1 MSIRANRDPLFNLA
15 SYARRGPGERLHL
28 TPAEIQQIERTVNR
42 TPEVM
47 VKVLSR
53 GAADVRAVARHFD
66 YIGRRGEVDIETDE
80 GRSLQGEDAGQKLAE
95 DWDLEVDQYRSR
107 ADLAARPRQKP
118 PRLVHKLILSMPAG
132 TPPKKV
138 LTAVQNFAREEFGA
152 QHRYAMALHTDEPHP
167 HVHLVVKA
175 ISERGERLN
184 IRNVTRRKWR
194 ARFAE
199 ELRALGVAANATE
212 RQVRGQDRTTKRDG
226 IYRAALRGDSKFVR
240 QRVEAVA
247 RDMTTQRR
255 VTAPGR
261 TKLLATR
268 VEVERGWRQVSE
280 LLEKQGKLDLAAR
293 VNEFVADMKSAKTDQ
308 EQIAGALMETWIN
321 GKRSAPERDRTR

>member
-1 MSIRANRDPLFNLA
+1 MSIRLNREPLFDLA

-28 TPAEIQQIERTVNR
+28 TPAQIQQIERTVSR

-53 GAADVRAVARHFD
+53 GATDVGSVARHLD

-80 GRSLQGEDAGQKLAE
+80 GRSLRGDEAGQRLAK
-95 DWDLEVDQYRSR
+95 DWDLELDQYRSR
-107 ADLAARPRQKP
+107 ADLVARPRQNP
-118 PRLVHKLILSMPAG
+118 PRLVHKLIFSMPTG

-138 LTAVQNFAREEFGA
+138 LAAVQNFAREEFGA

-184 IRNVTRRKWR
+184 IRNATRRRWR

-199 ELRALGVAANATE
+199 ELRKLGVPANATE
-212 RQVRGQDRTTKRDG
+212 RQVRGQAQTTKRDG
-226 IYRAALRGDSKFVR
+226 IYRATQRGESRFMR

-247 RDMTTQRR
+247 AEIAVHRR
-255 VTAPGR
+255 VAAPGR
-261 TKLLATR
+261 AKLLATR
-268 VEVERGWRQVSE
+268 ADVEHGWQQVSE
-280 LLEKQGKLDLAAR
+280 LLERQGRLDLAKR
-293 VNEFVADMKSAKTDQ
+293 VRAFTAGMKAPKTDQ
-308 EQIAGALMETWIN
+308 EQIAGALMEKIP